1 VVERNRDQA
10 AEMLQGT
17 DTLGPIRVL
26 IADDQMLV
34 RAGIRSLLESL
45 SEVEVIAEA
54 RDGLEAL
61 NLVAEHEPEIVLIDF
76 VMPNVNGLEVTQKL
90 ANLHPKVKVIILS
103 NYSDEEHV
111 SRALYSGALG
121 YLFKGASKEEL
132 EVAIRSV
139 ARGEIYLSPQMSTPV
154 IAEYLRRTSHPHPRK
169 RLSARQ
175 RQVLELIAA
184 GESTKKIALNL
195 NISVKT
201 VEAHRAR
208 LMERLDI
215 HNVPG
220 LVRYAIKTGLVD

>member
-1 VVERNRDQA
+1 MPQA
-10 AEMLQGT
+10 N
-17 DTLGPIRVL
+17 DTLKPIRVL

-54 RDGLEAL
+54 RDGSEAL
-61 NLVAEHEPEIVLIDF
+61 SLVAEHEPEIVLIDF
-76 VMPNVNGLEVTQKL
+76 VMPNVNGLEVTQRL

-111 SRALYSGALG
+111 SQALYSGAVG

-139 ARGEIYLSPQMSTPV
+139 ARGEIYLSPQVSKPV
-154 IAEYLRRTSHPHPRK
+154 IAEYLRRTSDPLPGE
-169 RLSARQ
+169 RLSTRQ

-184 GESTKKIALNL
+184 GKSTKKIALNL

-201 VEAHRAR
+201 VEAHRAK

-215 HNVPG
+215 HDVPG
-220 LVRYAIKTGLVD
+220 LVRYAIRTGLLEVD